1 MTQYISQNII
11 AVIPSN
17 FLSVVNDVSCFELK
31 F

>member
-1 MTQYISQNII
+1 MTQYISQM
-11 AVIPSN
+11 AVIPSD